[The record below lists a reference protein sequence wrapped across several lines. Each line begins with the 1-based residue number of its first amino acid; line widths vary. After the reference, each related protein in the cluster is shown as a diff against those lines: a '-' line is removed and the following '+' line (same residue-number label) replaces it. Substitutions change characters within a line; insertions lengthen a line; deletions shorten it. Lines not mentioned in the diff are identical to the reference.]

1 MAQSSVAGR
10 IHDSADHADELRPA
24 IALARQLRLARR
36 GQLVVLRLVIG
47 FADAPLGLQPA
58 ALFEAMQRRIERAG
72 FDLEQIVRLRADR
85 LADAVAVLR
94 APLQGPQDQHVE
106 RALKQL
112 EPLGIGCFGH
122 ICRRSTVDT

>member
-1 MAQSSVAGR
+1 MILPMTSTSCDQRSRSR
-10 IHDSADHADELRPA
+10 DELG
-24 IALARQLRLARR
+24 LAGR

-47 FADAPLGLQPA
+47 FADAPLRLQPA
-58 ALFEAMQRRIERAG
+58 AFLEAVERGIERAG
-72 FDLEQIVRLRADR
+72 FDLQQIVGLRADR

-106 RALKQL
+106 GALEQF
-112 EPLGIGCFGH
+112 EALGIGCFGH